1 MVQCVEKQPEIETTF
16 GLLTEALNATSD
28 YVFLVRFDFPN
39 FIYVNETASK
49 KLEYSAEEL
58 LGGMSVFDIDADW
71 PTIELWRKHTCD
83 LRILGSLRFETRHR
97 TKSGY
102 CYPVEVTATFSQ
114 HSGQDVVLG
123 IVRDV
128 SERKACEAAV
138 VYREQELRAL
148 AESSPGV
155 MGSLVMK
162 HGRMRVPYASQNIL
176 DIFGLF
182 PNDIAD
188 DIRPLQQLIYAG
200 DAKKLYVTLIQSA
213 KNLSEWC
220 EQFRIIHPAKG
231 LRWLEGRAKPQSDA
245 KGGVIW
251 YGHIYDITD
260 RKSTEDRLRLSLDF
274 NEGILAALP
283 DLLFKID
290 QDGTYVDV
298 WSKNEALLISQRDA
312 LVGKR
317 FQDVLPPSVVAV
329 AYKAI
334 QEADDYGY
342 SVGHQY
348 ALDLPNGK
356 TWFELYVTKKKT
368 TGNYIV
374 LARDITEKKASEL
387 MFRTLV
393 EALNIS
399 SESMFLI
406 ELDTSRFVYVNDTAC
421 RMLGYPREV
430 LAGGMGVIDID
441 PNMTMDRWRRDM
453 QDIRQLGHRRIES
466 HHRDKSGRVYPIE
479 VLAHYFEYEGNK
491 YSLAVTRDMSEQ
503 LRVQAEIAQASN
515 FANSILNALPDLLF
529 EVDRDGTYLNIWAT
543 DATLLARQ
551 KELLLGRRIV
561 DVFDVENA
569 HICMQALRE
578 AESDGR
584 SGGQRI
590 YIDFPDG
597 RKWFELSVSRHLP
610 YDHRFLIL
618 SRELLTL

>member
-28 YVFLVRFDFPN
+28 YVFLVRFDFPH
-39 FIYVNETASK
+39 FIYVNDTASK

-83 LRILGSLRFETRHR
+83 LKILGSLRFETRHR

-102 CYPVEVTATFSQ
+102 CYPVEVTATYSQ
-114 HSGQDVVLG
+114 QNGQDVVLG

-128 SERKACEAAV
+128 SERKACEAAI

-155 MGSLVMK
+155 MGSLQMK
-162 HGRMRVPYASQNIL
+162 HGKMRVPYASQNIL

-182 PNDIAD
+182 PQDVFDDIAKLAQCIHID
-188 DIRPLQQLIYAG
+188 DIKRLHISVLR
-200 DAKKLYVTLIQSA
+200 SA
-213 KNLSEWC
+213 KQLSEWC
-220 EQFRIIHPAKG
+220 EQFRIVHPSKG
-231 LRWLEGRAKPQSDA
+231 VRWLEGQAKPQLDSD
-245 KGGVIW
+245 GGVIW

-290 QDGTYVDV
+290 RDGTYVDV

-329 AYKAI
+329 ANKAI
-334 QEADDYGY
+334 QEADAQGY
-342 SVGHQY
+342 SIGHQY

-356 TWFELYVTKKKT
+356 SWFELYVTKKKT

-421 RMLGYPREV
+421 RMLDYAREA
-430 LAGGMGVIDID
+430 LTGGMGVVDID
-441 PNMTMDRWRRDM
+441 PNMTIDRWRAHVLN
-453 QDIRQLGHRRIES
+453 IRQFGHARIES
-466 HHRDKSGRVYPIE
+466 HHRDSSGRVYPIE
-479 VLAHYFEYEGNK
+479 VLSHYFEYEGDK
-491 YSLAVTRDMSEQ
+491 YSLAITRDISEQ
-503 LRVQAEIAQASN
+503 LRVQEEMAKASN
-515 FANSILNALPDLLF
+515 FANSILNTLPDLLF
-529 EVDRDGTYLNIWAT
+529 EVDREGVYLNIWAS
-543 DATLLARQ
+543 DARLLAKR
-551 KELLLGRRIV
+551 KEQLLGRRIV
-561 DVFDVENA
+561 DVFDAENA
-569 HICMQALRE
+569 HVCMQALCE
-578 AESDGR
+578 AEAEGR
-584 SGGQRI
+584 SVGQKI
-590 YIDFPDG
+590 YIDFPEG
-597 RKWFELSVSRHLP
+597 RKWFELSVSQHLP
-610 YDHRFLIL
+610 YEHRFLIL

>member
-245 KGGVIW
+245 KSGVIW

-260 RKSTEDRLRLSLDF
+260 RKFTEDRLRLSLEL
-274 NEGILAALP
+274 NEGIIAAIP
-283 DLLFKID
+283 DMLFKID
-290 QDGTYVDV
+290 QNGTYIDV
-298 WSKNEALLISQRDA
+298 WSKNAALLISQREE
-312 LVGKR
+312 LIGKK
-317 FQDVLPPSVVAV
+317 FQDVLPQNVVDI
-329 AYKAI
+329 AYQSMK
-334 QEADDYGY
+334 EADDYGY

-348 ALDLPNGK
+348 ALDLPDGK
-356 TWFELYVTKKKT
+356 RWFELYVTKKKT
-368 TGNYIV
+368 SGSYIV
-374 LARDITEKKASEL
+374 LARDVTEKKSSERML
-387 MFRTLV
+387 STLV

-399 SESMFLI
+399 SESIFLI
-406 ELDTSRFVYVNDTAC
+406 ELDTGNFVYVNDTAC
-421 RMLGYPREV
+421 HTLGYSREA
-430 LAGGMGVIDID
+430 LTGGMGVVDID
-441 PNMTMDRWRRDM
+441 PNMSIDDWRAHVL
-453 QDIRQLGHRRIES
+453 DIRQFGHTSIES
-466 HHRDKSGRVYPIE
+466 HHTSKDGHTYPIE
-479 VLAHYFEYEGNK
+479 ALSHYFAYEGDE
-491 YSLAVTRDMSEQ
+491 YSLAVTRDISER
-503 LRVQAEIAQASN
+503 LRAQAEIAQASN
-515 FANSILNALPDLLF
+515 FANSILNTLPDLLF
-529 EVDRDGTYLNIWAT
+529 EVDRDGVYLNIWAS
-543 DATLLARQ
+543 DATLLAKR
-551 KELLLGRRIV
+551 KEQLLGRRIV
-561 DVFDVENA
+561 DVFDAENA
-569 HICMQALRE
+569 HVCMQALCE
-578 AESDGR
+578 AEAEGR
-584 SGGQRI
+584 SVGQKI
-590 YIDFPDG
+590 YIDFPEG
-597 RKWFELSVSRHLP
+597 RKWFELSVSQHLP
-610 YDHRFLIL
+610 YEHRFLIL